1 MTDKA
6 VLAEELRR
14 LAAEAARP
22 GQHSGRPPPRDL
34 GDIGIRIR
42 HDGSWFYQGSP
53 ITRASLVRLFASV
66 LRREAD
72 GAYWMVT
79 PAERAR
85 VTVEEMPFMA
95 VELTAAGAG
104 LQQILSFRTNVDEIV
119 TADSEHPLT
128 IVPDSGGGG
137 GPRPYILVRDGLEAK
152 LARPVFYQLVDLGR
166 EAEVDGV
173 RRFGVWSSNIFFPL
187 GETA

>member
-6 VLAEELRR
+6 VLAEELRC

-34 GDIGIRIR
+34 GDIGIRIGP
-42 HDGSWFYQGSP
+42 DGSWFYQGSP

-85 VTVEEMPFMA
+85 VTVEEVPFMA
-95 VELTAAGAG
+95 VELTATGAG
-104 LQQILSFRTNVDEIV
+104 PRQLLSFRTNVDEIV
-119 TADSEHPLT
+119 TANSAHPLT
-128 IVPDSGGGG
+128 IIHDSDGGA

-166 EAEVDGV
+166 EEEVDGV
-173 RRFGVWSSNIFFPL
+173 PRFGVWSSNVFFPL
-187 GETA
+187 GEIA

>member
-22 GQHSGRPPPRDL
+22 GQRSGRPPPHDL
-34 GDIGIRIR
+34 GDIGIRIGS
-42 HDGSWFYQGSP
+42 DGSWFYRGSP
-53 ITRASLVRLFASV
+53 ITRASLVRLFSSV

-79 PAERAR
+79 PAERAL
-85 VTVEEMPFMA
+85 VTVEDAPFMA
-95 VELTAAGAG
+95 VELTATGAG
-104 LQQILSFRTNVDEIV
+104 PQQILSFRTNVDEIV

-128 IVPDSGGGG
+128 IIHDLAGGG

-152 LARPVFYQLVDLGR
+152 LARPVFYELVDLGR
-166 EAEVDGV
+166 EEEVDGAAQ
-173 RRFGVWSSNIFFPL
+173 FGVWSSNVFFPL
-187 GETA
+187 GEIA